1 MKFKNFER
9 AVNVRYFLIDI
20 IFQRKPSN
28 DVLRK
33 AKGGLD
39 LLETAVKFVF
49 SRDLSMRSLDLDT
62 VAAGIGVKR
71 IQFTSQVVDL
81 QVLASRTYDGAFDAP
96 KIMSVERLFYILIT
110 IFVAEYGRVSE
121 KVSEYSVMTNIDA
134 VLDINSICDL
144 EDIRAWVVL
153 VDYFIYCLDEG
164 EIKISQFIK
173 RLAPGMSCRKI
184 KDFLVKQCWYQ
195 DQPAASNL
203 SSAIFSSFGLP
214 EILQT
219 GVKIFR
225 EKKMEVEQRNA

>member
-134 VLDINSICDL
+134 MLDINSICDL

-173 RLAPGMSCRKI
+173 RQAPGMSCRKI

-214 EILQT
+214 EILQA
-219 GVKIFR
+219 GINIFR